1 MGRANFSH
9 CTTVRYN
16 MDVQTERAF
25 QKQPHM
31 FAGKARL
38 LSRSSRK
45 GARYVK
51 SVGLGFKIPTKAR
64 EGRYIDKK
72 CPFTGQVSIRGKL
85 LRGVVHRTFMKSTIT
100 IRRDYLHYQKKYRRY
115 EKRHKMISAHCS
127 PAFDARP
134 GDEVIIG
141 ECRPLAKTVR
151 YNVVEVHEVVSRN
164 TGAAGKTAK

>member
-1 MGRANFSH
+1 MGTSQPFI
-9 CTTVRYN
+9 
-16 MDVQTERAF
+16 MDVQTERAY

-31 FAGKARL
+31 FAGKARN

-45 GARYVK
+45 GTRAVK
-51 SVGLGFKIPTKAR
+51 SIGLGFKTPAAAK

-85 LRGVVHRTFMKSTIT
+85 LRGVVHRTFMKNTIT
-100 IRRDYLHYQKKYRRY
+100 VRRDYLHYQKKYRRY

-127 PAFDARP
+127 PCFAPKA

-141 ECRPLAKTVR
+141 ECRHLSKTVR
-151 YNVVEVHEVVSRN
+151 FNVVEVHEKVAR
-164 TGAAGKTAK
+164 TGGGKAAK